1 MVVMKKFVAISS
13 SCLLFLFAYL
23 AIGIDDWLGA
33 SRSVLFEL
41 AFVLLGMIFGAFAFA
56 IGKHKAFL
64 LAPSFYV
71 LFILA
76 LPFLEL
82 SPVKPAVRAV
92 HEIRRGM
99 SEAQVRAVL
108 DRHFPE
114 QDHFKRPAM
123 VRCIKIASP
132 SCSTGL
138 MAGTMLLSFRSNS
151 LRASACLPSFFQTE
165 P

>member
-1 MVVMKKFVAISS
+1 MVVMKKFVAIAS
-13 SCLLFLFAYL
+13 SCALFLFAYL

-114 QDHFKRPAM
+114 QGHFKRPA
-123 VRCIKIASP
+123 IGALHQDS
-132 SCSTGL
+132 
-138 MAGTMLLSFRSNS
+138 LSFVLDPNDGRYD
-151 LRASACLPSFFQTE
+151 AAVVQIKFSAGECVSAEFLSD
-165 P
+165 